1 MKCYIGDF
9 QFDLMICDSY
19 Y

>member
-1 MKCYIGDF
+1 MKCYVGDF
-9 QFDLMICDSY
+9 QFDLMMCDSY